1 MMTNGSNA
9 SLTWWPAAL
18 LVAGLAGACAGGAP
32 DPGSATGADAD
43 AAPAFPVPSFHH
55 IRVNSVDPER
65 ALDWWET
72 FWPAGRR
79 TTVAGLP
86 AFEAD
91 GVYLLYNT
99 VDEPAPGAFDP
110 ERGQSV
116 PQSAF
121 WTTGPSTDGLALYE
135 RLTAI
140 DPEGE
145 RFRFVPVYT
154 GPDDTEGVPRSGLA
168 PFGDQL
174 LTVAEM
180 AERAAREGSD
190 PVRDRTS
197 GQDFGYLVDPDGIL
211 VEFNGNAA
219 TRTCSTATCTS
230 GTSSRCARPTGTSRT
245 SA

>member
-1 MMTNGSNA
+1 MMRNGTRHDWNRLA
-9 SLTWWPAAL
+9 AWALAAAL
-18 LVAGLAGACAGGAP
+18 AGGCAGEAPEPIAEEGAVL
-32 DPGSATGADAD
+32 DQSPGFP
-43 AAPAFPVPSFHH
+43 APTFHH

-110 ERGQSV
+110 ERRQSV

-135 RLTAI
+135 RLTAL
-140 DPEGE
+140 DPEPASGSGSC
-145 RFRFVPVYT
+145 PST
-154 GPDDTEGVPRSGLA
+154 PGPTTPRGCRTPGSPRSA
-168 PFGDQL
+168 
-174 LTVAEM
+174 
-180 AERAAREGSD
+180 
-190 PVRDRTS
+190 
-197 GQDFGYLVDPDGIL
+197 
-211 VEFNGNAA
+211 
-219 TRTCSTATCTS
+219 
-230 GTSSRCARPTGTSRT
+230 TSS
-245 SA
+245 